1 MVWKVNLERRY
12 KMSKNLRTKEDILN
26 VTKEYLTKVEA
37 LGVPSV
43 FSLSASTIREVLSER
58 DSALRGIYSWF
69 NTPSISYTVRSY
81 ESMTVVTFSRKSKRP
96 EYKDFSVQHQVR
108 SLGDLINFQTRVFLR
123 LLEESLL
130 LQNLDFFTSIIN
142 GSLKDANAPY
152 TVLFT
157 PSVFGDKYV
166 EFISN
171 DLLILSADTTSLLN
185 LTERVLLGSAEG
197 LQEGEFNSLSTCQ
210 TTVEVLKTK
219 SPLISYLLSSG
230 RLGLAK
236 LLKPVFNKTT
246 KQLKTYQSSL
256 GYGYYYD
263 GVVFGVVKRTEYST
277 GVILDPIN
285 LTTLEKELHFDLLK
299 EVEE

>member
-1 MVWKVNLERRY
+1 MVWKINLERRY
-12 KMSKNLRTKEDILN
+12 KMSKNLRTKDDILN
-26 VTKEYLTKVEA
+26 ITKEYLTKVEA

-43 FSLSASTIREVLSER
+43 NSLSASTIREVLSER
-58 DSALRGIYSWF
+58 EAQLRGIYPWF
-69 NTPSISYTVRSY
+69 NTPSISYTVRPY
-81 ESMTVVTFSRKSKRP
+81 ESMTVVTFSRKSKRQ

-108 SLGDLINFQTRVFLR
+108 SIGDLINFQTRVFLR

-130 LQNLDFFTSIIN
+130 LENLEFFTSIIN
-142 GSLKDANAPY
+142 ASLKEANAPY
-152 TVLFT
+152 SVVFT

-185 LTERVLLGSAEG
+185 LSERVLYGNSEG
-197 LQEGEFNSLSTCQ
+197 LQEEEFNSLSTCQ
-210 TTVEVLKTK
+210 TTVEVLKHK
-219 SPLISYLLSSG
+219 SPIISYLLSSG

-246 KQLKTYQSSL
+246 KQLKTYQTSL

-277 GVILDPIN
+277 DIILDPIN

>member
-1 MVWKVNLERRY
+1 
-12 KMSKNLRTKEDILN
+12 MSKNLRTKEDILN

-37 LGVPSV
+37 LEVPSV

-58 DSALRGIYSWF
+58 DSALRGIYPWF
-69 NTPSISYTVRSY
+69 NTPSISY

-197 LQEGEFNSLSTCQ
+197 LQEEEFNSLSTCQ

-277 GVILDPIN
+277 DVILDPIN